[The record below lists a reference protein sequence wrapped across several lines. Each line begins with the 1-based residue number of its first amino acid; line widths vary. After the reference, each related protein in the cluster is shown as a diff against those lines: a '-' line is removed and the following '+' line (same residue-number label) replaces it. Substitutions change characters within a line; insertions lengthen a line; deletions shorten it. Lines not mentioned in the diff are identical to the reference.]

1 MTLDPEVKKKIDAAL
16 GRIKEPQSEL
26 PITDLGIVR
35 NIRYSEKEMAL
46 DISLAVGYPSG
57 YCPACAAINSVV
69 EKTIE
74 RLIKE
79 EFGKE
84 FPGFRIIVS

>member
-1 MTLDPEVKKKIDAAL
+1 MDPEVKKKIDAAL
-16 GRIKEPQSEL
+16 ARVKEPQSEL
-26 PITDLGIVR
+26 PINDLGIVQ
-35 NIRYSEKEMAL
+35 NIRYSEKEMAVEV
-46 DISLAVGYPSG
+46 SLAVGYPSG

-74 RLIKE
+74 RLVME

-84 FPGFRIIVS
+84 FPGYRILVR

>member
-1 MTLDPEVKKKIDAAL
+1 MDPEVKKKIDAAL

-26 PITDLGIVR
+26 PITDLGLVR

-46 DISLAVGYPSG
+46 EISLAVGYPSG
-57 YCPACAAINSVV
+57 HCPACAAINSVV

-74 RLIKE
+74 RLVKE
-79 EFGKE
+79 EFGRE
-84 FPGFRIIVS
+84 FPGYRILVS